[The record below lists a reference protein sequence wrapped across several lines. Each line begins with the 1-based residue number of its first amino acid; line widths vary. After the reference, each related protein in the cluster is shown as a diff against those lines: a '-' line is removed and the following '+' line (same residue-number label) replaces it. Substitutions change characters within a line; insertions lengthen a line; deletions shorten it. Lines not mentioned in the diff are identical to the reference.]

1 MMDILLTQL
10 FNGLS
15 YSSFLLLIALGL
27 SITFGLM
34 RVMNMAHGDMIM
46 IGAYVTYSIQLI
58 FTSMVPEE
66 LFDYYFII
74 SIPIAFTVTA
84 LIGLLVEKSLIR
96 FLYARPLDSLLATW
110 GLSLIFQQIAR
121 MIFGAPNV
129 AVTAPSWLNS
139 GIEIGSV
146 MLPYKRLFILVLVC
160 MCVLALYYYLV
171 KTTAGRRM
179 NAVTLNRPM
188 AASLGINIRKVDAT
202 AFALGSGLGGVAG
215 CALTLLG
222 PVGPTVGTNYII
234 DAFMIVIL
242 GGVGKIK
249 GTVLGALCI
258 GLLSIFTEYGT
269 SATIAKVVVF
279 SFIIIFL
286 QWKPSGLISTRTRV
300 LD

>member
-1 MMDILLTQL
+1 MEILLTQL

-46 IGAYVTYSIQLI
+46 IGAYVTYSVQLI
-58 FTSMVPEE
+58 FVSMVPES
-66 LFDYYFII
+66 LFDYYFIL
-74 SIPIAFTVTA
+74 SIPIAFIVTA
-84 LIGLLVEKSLIR
+84 LIGLLIEKSLIR
-96 FLYARPLDSLLATW
+96 FLYTRPLDSLLATW

-129 AVTAPSWLNS
+129 AVTAPSWLN
-139 GIEIGSV
+139 GNVEIASV
-146 MLPYKRLFILVLVC
+146 VLPYKRLFILVLVC
-160 MCVLALYYYLV
+160 LCVLALYYYLV

-188 AASLGINIRKVDAT
+188 AASLGINTRKVDAT

-258 GLLSIFTEYGT
+258 GLLSTFTEYGT
-269 SATIAKVVVF
+269 SATIAKVAVF
-279 SFIIIFL
+279 AFIIIFL

>member
-46 IGAYVTYSIQLI
+46 IGAYVTYSVQLV
-58 FTSMVPEE
+58 FTSMVSEE
-66 LFDYYFII
+66 LFNYYFII
-74 SIPIAFTVTA
+74 SIPIAFIVTA
-84 LIGLLVEKSLIR
+84 LIGLLIEKSLIQ

-129 AVTAPSWLNS
+129 AVTAPSWLN
-139 GIEIGSV
+139 GGMEIGSV

-160 MCVLALYYYLV
+160 LCVLALYYYLV

-188 AASLGINIRKVDAT
+188 AASLGINTRKVDAT

-242 GGVGKIK
+242 GGIGKIK

-258 GLLSIFTEYGT
+258 GLLSTFTEYGT

-286 QWKPSGLISTRTRV
+286 QWKPSGLVSTRTRV

>member
-1 MMDILLTQL
+1 MDILLTQL
-10 FNGLS
+10 FNALS
-15 YSSFLLLIALGL
+15 YSSFLLIIALGL

-46 IGAYVTYSIQLI
+46 IGAYVTYSVQLV
-58 FTSMVPEE
+58 FLSFVPDT

-74 SIPIAFTVTA
+74 SIPIAFFVTA
-84 LIGLLVEKSLIR
+84 LIGLLIEKSLIQ
-96 FLYARPLDSLLATW
+96 FLYTRPLDSLLATW

-129 AVTAPSWLNS
+129 AVTAPSWLNG
-139 GIEIGSV
+139 GIEIGTV

-160 MCVLALYYYLV
+160 LCVLALYYYLV

-188 AASLGINIRKVDAT
+188 AASLGINTRKVDAT

-222 PVGPTVGTNYII
+222 PIGPTVGTNYII

-258 GLLSIFTEYGT
+258 GLISTFTEYGT

-279 SFIIIFL
+279 AFIIIFL

>member
-1 MMDILLTQL
+1 MDILLTQL

-46 IGAYVTYSIQLI
+46 IGAYVTYSVQLV
-58 FTSMVPEE
+58 FTSMVSEE
-66 LFDYYFII
+66 LFNYYFII
-74 SIPIAFTVTA
+74 SIPIAFIVTA
-84 LIGLLVEKSLIR
+84 LIGLLIEKSLIQ

-129 AVTAPSWLNS
+129 AVTAPSWLN
-139 GIEIGSV
+139 GGMEIGSV

-160 MCVLALYYYLV
+160 LCVLALYYYLV

-188 AASLGINIRKVDAT
+188 AASLGINTRKVDAT

-258 GLLSIFTEYGT
+258 GLLSTFTEYGT

-286 QWKPSGLISTRTRV
+286 QWKPSGLVSTRTRV

>member
-1 MMDILLTQL
+1 MDILLTQL

-258 GLLSIFTEYGT
+258 GLLSTFTEYGT

>member
-1 MMDILLTQL
+1 MEILLTQL

-46 IGAYVTYSIQLI
+46 IGAYVTYSVQLI
-58 FTSMVPEE
+58 FLNMLPES
-66 LFDYYFII
+66 LFDFYFIL
-74 SIPIAFTVTA
+74 SIPLAFLVTA
-84 LIGLLVEKSLIR
+84 IIGLIIEKSLIQ
-96 FLYARPLDSLLATW
+96 FLYTRPLDSLLATW
-110 GLSLIFQQIAR
+110 GVSLIFQQTAR

-129 AVTAPSWLNS
+129 AVKTPSWLEG
-139 GIEIGSV
+139 GIQIASIT
-146 MLPYKRLFILVLVC
+146 LPYKRLFILVLVSL
-160 MCVLALYYYLV
+160 CVLALYYYLA
-171 KTTAGRRM
+171 KTAAGRRM

-188 AASLGINIRKVDAT
+188 AASLGINTRKVDAT

-242 GGVGKIK
+242 GGIGKIK

-258 GLLSIFTEYGT
+258 GLLSTFTEYGT

-279 SFIIIFL
+279 AFIIIFL
-286 QWKPSGLISTRTRV
+286 QWKPSGLISTRTRA

>member
-46 IGAYVTYSIQLI
+46 IGAYVTYSVQLV
-58 FTSMVPEE
+58 FTSMVSEE
-66 LFDYYFII
+66 LFNYYFII
-74 SIPIAFTVTA
+74 SIPIAFIVTA
-84 LIGLLVEKSLIR
+84 LIGLLIEKSLIQ

-129 AVTAPSWLNS
+129 AVTAPSWLN
-139 GIEIGSV
+139 GGMEIGSV

-160 MCVLALYYYLV
+160 LCVLALYYYLV

-188 AASLGINIRKVDAT
+188 AASLGINTRKVDAT

-258 GLLSIFTEYGT
+258 GLLSTFTEYGT

-286 QWKPSGLISTRTRV
+286 QWKPSGLVSTRTRV

>member
-1 MMDILLTQL
+1 MDILVTQL
-10 FNGLS
+10 FNALS

-46 IGAYVTYSIQLI
+46 IGAYVTYSVQLV
-58 FTSMVPEE
+58 FLSFVPDT

-74 SIPIAFTVTA
+74 SIPIAFMVTA
-84 LIGLLVEKSLIR
+84 MIGFLIEKSLIR

-110 GLSLIFQQIAR
+110 GLSLIFQQTAR

-129 AVTAPSWLNS
+129 AVTAPSWLNG
-139 GIEIGSV
+139 GIEIGTL

-160 MCVLALYYYLV
+160 LCVLALYYYLV

-188 AASLGINIRKVDAT
+188 AASLGINTRKVDAT

-222 PVGPTVGTNYII
+222 PIGPTVGTNYII

-258 GLLSIFTEYGT
+258 GLISTFTEYGT

-279 SFIIIFL
+279 AFIIIFL
-286 QWKPSGLISTRTRV
+286 QWKPSGLVSTRTRV

>member
-1 MMDILLTQL
+1 MDILVTQL
-10 FNGLS
+10 FNALS

-46 IGAYVTYSIQLI
+46 IGAYVTYSVQLV
-58 FTSMVPEE
+58 FLSFVPDT

-74 SIPIAFTVTA
+74 SIPIAFIVTA
-84 LIGLLVEKSLIR
+84 IIGFLVEKSLIR

-110 GLSLIFQQIAR
+110 GLSLIFQQTAR

-129 AVTAPSWLNS
+129 AVTAPSWLNG
-139 GIEIGSV
+139 GIEIGTL

-160 MCVLALYYYLV
+160 LCVLALYYYLV

-188 AASLGINIRKVDAT
+188 AASLGINTRKVDAT

-222 PVGPTVGTNYII
+222 PIGPTVGTNYII

-258 GLLSIFTEYGT
+258 GLISTFTEYGT

-279 SFIIIFL
+279 AFIIIFL
-286 QWKPSGLISTRTRV
+286 QWKPSGLVSTRTRV

>member
-1 MMDILLTQL
+1 MDILLTQL

>member
-1 MMDILLTQL
+1 MSIWISQL

-27 SITFGLM
+27 AITFGLM

-46 IGAYVTYSIQLI
+46 IGAYVTYSVQLI
-58 FTSMVPEE
+58 FSSFMPQNV
-66 LFDYYFII
+66 FDYYFIL
-74 SIPIAFTVTA
+74 SIPIAFMVTA
-84 LIGLLVEKSLIR
+84 GIGWLLEKSLIQ

-110 GLSLIFQQIAR
+110 GVSLILQQIAR
-121 MIFGAPNV
+121 TIFGAPNV
-129 AVTAPSWLNS
+129 AVKTPSWLDG
-139 GIEIGSV
+139 GIQIAS
-146 MLPYKRLFILVLVC
+146 MTFPYKRLFILVLVC
-160 MCVLALYYYLV
+160 LCVMALYYYLY
-171 KTTAGRRM
+171 KTAAGRRM
-179 NAVTLNRPM
+179 TAVTFNRQM
-188 AASLGINIRKVDAT
+188 AASLGINTRKVDAT
-202 AFALGSGLGGVAG
+202 TFAIGSGLGGIAG

-242 GGVGKIK
+242 GGIGNLK

-258 GLLSIFTEYGT
+258 GLMSTFLEFGT

-279 SFIIIFL
+279 AFIIIFL
-286 QWKPSGLISTRTRV
+286 QWKPSGFISVRSRA

>member
-1 MMDILLTQL
+1 MEILLTQL

-46 IGAYVTYSIQLI
+46 IGAYVTYSVQLI
-58 FTSMVPEE
+58 FVSKLPESM
-66 LFDYYFII
+66 FDYYFII
-74 SIPIAFTVTA
+74 SIPIAFFVTA
-84 LIGLLVEKSLIR
+84 LIGLLIEKSLIQ
-96 FLYARPLDSLLATW
+96 FLYTRPLDSLLATW

-129 AVTAPSWLNS
+129 AVTAPSWLN
-139 GIEIGSV
+139 GGVEIFSV

-160 MCVLALYYYLV
+160 VCVVALYFYLV
-171 KTTAGRRM
+171 KTAAGRRM

-188 AASLGINIRKVDAT
+188 AASLGINTRKVDAI

-258 GLLSIFTEYGT
+258 GLLSTFTEYGA

-279 SFIIIFL
+279 AFIIIFL
-286 QWKPSGLISTRTRV
+286 QWKPSGLVSSKTRV

>member
-1 MMDILLTQL
+1 MDILVTQL
-10 FNGLS
+10 FNALS

-46 IGAYVTYSIQLI
+46 IGAYVTYSVQLV
-58 FTSMVPEE
+58 FLSFVPDT

-74 SIPIAFTVTA
+74 SIPIAFMVTA
-84 LIGLLVEKSLIR
+84 MIGFLIEKSLIR

-110 GLSLIFQQIAR
+110 GLSLIFQQTAR

-129 AVTAPSWLNS
+129 AVTAPSWLNG
-139 GIEIGSV
+139 GIEIGTL

-160 MCVLALYYYLV
+160 LCVLGLYYYLV

-188 AASLGINIRKVDAT
+188 AASLGINTRKVDAT

-222 PVGPTVGTNYII
+222 PIGPTVGTNYII

-258 GLLSIFTEYGT
+258 GLISTFTEYGT

-279 SFIIIFL
+279 AFIIIFL
-286 QWKPSGLISTRTRV
+286 QWKPSGLVSTRTRV

>member
-1 MMDILLTQL
+1 MDILLTQL

-58 FTSMVPEE
+58 FISMVPEE

-74 SIPIAFTVTA
+74 SIPVAFTVTA

-129 AVTAPSWLNS
+129 AVTAPSWLNG
-139 GIEIGSV
+139 GIEISSV

-258 GLLSIFTEYGT
+258 GLLSTFTEYGT

>member
-1 MMDILLTQL
+1 MMEILLTQL

-46 IGAYVTYSIQLI
+46 IGAYVTYSVQLI
-58 FTSMVPEE
+58 FVSMVPES
-66 LFDYYFII
+66 LFDYYFIL
-74 SIPIAFTVTA
+74 SIPIAFIVTA

-129 AVTAPSWLNS
+129 AVTAPSWLN
-139 GIEIGSV
+139 GSV
-146 MLPYKRLFILVLVC
+146 EIASVVLPYKRLFILVLVC
-160 MCVLALYYYLV
+160 LCVLGLYYYLI

-188 AASLGINIRKVDAT
+188 AASLGINTRKVDAT

-258 GLLSIFTEYGT
+258 GLLSTFTEYGT

-279 SFIIIFL
+279 AFIIIFL

>member
-1 MMDILLTQL
+1 MEILLTQL

-46 IGAYVTYSIQLI
+46 IGAYVTYTVQLI
-58 FTSMVPEE
+58 FINSLPKE
-66 LFDYYFII
+66 LFDYYFIV
-74 SIPIAFTVTA
+74 SIPIAFLVTA
-84 LIGLLVEKSLIR
+84 LIGLLMEKSLIQ
-96 FLYARPLDSLLATW
+96 FLYSRPLDSLLATW
-110 GLSLIFQQIAR
+110 GLSLIFQQTAR

-129 AVTAPSWLNS
+129 AVTSPSWLNG
-139 GIEIGSV
+139 GIHIGMV
-146 MLPYKRLFILVLVC
+146 TLPYKRLFILVLVC
-160 MCVLALYYYLV
+160 LCVLALYYYLS

-188 AASLGINIRKVDAT
+188 AASLGINTRKVDAT
-202 AFALGSGLGGVAG
+202 AFALGSGLGGIAG

-242 GGVGKIK
+242 GGIGKIK

-258 GLLSIFTEYGT
+258 GLLSTFTEYGT

-279 SFIIIFL
+279 AFIIIFL
-286 QWKPSGLISTRTRV
+286 QWKPSGLISTKTRV

>member
-1 MMDILLTQL
+1 METILTQL

-46 IGAYVTYSIQLI
+46 IGAYVTYSVQLI
-58 FTSMVPEE
+58 FLNSLPESV
-66 LFDYYFII
+66 FDYYFIL
-74 SIPIAFTVTA
+74 SIPIAFLVTA
-84 LIGLLVEKSLIR
+84 LIGLVMEKSLIR

-110 GLSLIFQQIAR
+110 GVSLIFQQTAR

-129 AVTAPSWLNS
+129 AVTTPSWLE
-139 GIEIGSV
+139 GGMEIGTV
-146 MLPYKRLFILVLVC
+146 VLPYKRLFILVLVTL
-160 MCVLALYYYLV
+160 CVIALYYYLA

-188 AASLGINIRKVDAT
+188 AASLGVNTRKVDAT

-242 GGVGKIK
+242 GGIGKIK

-258 GLLSIFTEYGT
+258 GLLSTFTEYGT

-279 SFIIIFL
+279 AFIIIFL

>member
-1 MMDILLTQL
+1 MDILLTQL

-58 FTSMVPEE
+58 FISMVPEE

-129 AVTAPSWLNS
+129 AVTAPSWLNG

-258 GLLSIFTEYGT
+258 GLLSTFTEYGT

>member
-1 MMDILLTQL
+1 MDILLTQL
-10 FNGLS
+10 FNALS

-46 IGAYVTYSIQLI
+46 IGAYVTYSVQLV
-58 FTSMVPEE
+58 FLSFVPDT

-74 SIPIAFTVTA
+74 SIPIAFMVTA
-84 LIGLLVEKSLIR
+84 IIGFLIEKSLIR

-110 GLSLIFQQIAR
+110 GLSLIFQQTAR

-129 AVTAPSWLNS
+129 AVTAPTWLNG
-139 GIEIGSV
+139 GIEIGTL

-160 MCVLALYYYLV
+160 LCVLALYYYLV

-188 AASLGINIRKVDAT
+188 AASLGINTRKVDAT

-222 PVGPTVGTNYII
+222 PIGPTVGTNYII

-258 GLLSIFTEYGT
+258 GLISTFTEYGT

-279 SFIIIFL
+279 AFIIIFL